1 MVLSANKKKEN
12 LKIISRKIYI
22 WITFVKKLN
31 EDTRK
36 NQEKLMRNCNSI

>member
-1 MVLSANKKKEN
+1 MVLSANKKKED

-22 WITFVKKLN
+22 WITFVKKLK
-31 EDTRK
+31 EDMRK

>member
-22 WITFVKKLN
+22 WITFVKKLK
-31 EDTRK
+31 EDMRK

>member
-12 LKIISRKIYI
+12 LKIINRKIYI